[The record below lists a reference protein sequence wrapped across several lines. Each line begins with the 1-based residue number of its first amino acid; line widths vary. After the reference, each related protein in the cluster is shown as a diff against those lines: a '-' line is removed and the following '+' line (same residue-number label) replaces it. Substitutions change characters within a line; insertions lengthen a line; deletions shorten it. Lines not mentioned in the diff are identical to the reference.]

1 MKLLSRYTA
10 LMLAGLIC
18 LGVTGASAQK
28 QVQKE
33 KYLLAAEDIQ
43 WKPLADAPP
52 GVMSVVL
59 WGDNMK
65 GAYGGLTKF
74 PAGFK
79 MPLHYHTYETKIVV
93 IKGAYTHNGKKYG
106 PGSYLSIP
114 GGDKHETA
122 GAGDSES
129 IFLIQ
134 QPDKF
139 DIVVLGA
146 EAQKK

>member
-1 MKLLSRYTA
+1 MKTHTRYAA
-10 LMLAGLIC
+10 LALVGLMC

-28 QVQKE
+28 EMQNQKV
-33 KYLLAAEDIQ
+33 LLAPEDLK
-43 WKPLADAPP
+43 WKPLSGAPP
-52 GVMSVVL
+52 GVMNVVL
-59 WGDNMK
+59 WGDETK
-65 GAYGGLTKF
+65 GGYTGLTKF

-93 IKGAYTHNGKKYG
+93 IKGSYTHNGKAYG

-122 GAGDSES
+122 GATDSES

-134 QPDKF
+134 QPDKM
-139 DIVVLGA
+139 DIVVVGA
-146 EAQKK
+146 PAKAK